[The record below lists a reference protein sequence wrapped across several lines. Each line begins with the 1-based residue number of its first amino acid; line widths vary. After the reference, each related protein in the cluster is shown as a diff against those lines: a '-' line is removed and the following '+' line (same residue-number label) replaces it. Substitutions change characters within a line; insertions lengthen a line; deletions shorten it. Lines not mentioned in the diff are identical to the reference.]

1 MKKTIHEIVAH
12 QWRNENKITRK
23 ITVSL
28 EDVSNEELGSIMR
41 DFIIGC
47 ADDEDTGEISITTTA
62 LSCLKGRYQVKVK
75 GYVVSEE

>member
-1 MKKTIHEIVAH
+1 MRKLHEIVAH

-28 EDVSNEELGSIMR
+28 KDVSNEELGRIMR
-41 DFIIGC
+41 DFIEGC
-47 ADDEDTGEISITTTA
+47 DDDEDTGEISITTTE
-62 LSCLKGRYQVKVK
+62 LSNMKGRYQVKVN